1 MHGAITLKCGRPR
14 VLYQLKK
21 RKSYSLKE
29 EHEIMRSFLK
39 VGLGKSAEFIK
50 VIVRARALEKE
61 AQREKW

>member
-1 MHGAITLKCGRPR
+1 MWGTESAIPTKE
-14 VLYQLKK
+14 Q
-21 RKSYSLKE
+21 KSYSLKE

-61 AQREKW
+61 A

>member
-1 MHGAITLKCGRPR
+1 MWGTESAIPTKE
-14 VLYQLKK
+14 Q
-21 RKSYSLKE
+21 KSYLKE

-50 VIVRARALEKE
+50 VTVRARALEKE